1 MFMDQDDLT
10 DWFKT
15 AAISDE
21 KEFDG
26 VSISKEAEDT
36 IVASFRTGN
45 QFSVFSFISTYGSMT
60 VIDVDINVLQMRQL
74 APKYFLELGVGII

>member
-1 MFMDQDDLT
+1 MSGTCVVGFVVFVDQDDMT

-26 VSISKEAEDT
+26 VSITKEAEDT
-36 IVASFRTGN
+36 IVASFRSGKIL
-45 QFSVFSFISTYGSMT
+45 FSIFCFISAYRS
-60 VIDVDINVLQMRQL
+60 
-74 APKYFLELGVGII
+74 